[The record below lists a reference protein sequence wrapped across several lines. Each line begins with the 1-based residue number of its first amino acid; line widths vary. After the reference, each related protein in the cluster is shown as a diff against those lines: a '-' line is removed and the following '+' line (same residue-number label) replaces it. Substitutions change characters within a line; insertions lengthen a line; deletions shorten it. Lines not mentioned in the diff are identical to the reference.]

1 MRDVLLLRA
10 CLVAFLLAPGVAAA
24 QIEVAGD
31 WDQPSGI
38 PGQLGGGFHEETQD
52 RGGGPDLGD
61 YAGLPINDAAR
72 YKASHYSP
80 SWLTVPEHQCLPHPS
95 PYQYRSPGSLSI
107 DKIYDPVTQRL
118 TAYQIHGSYGLARTV
133 WMDNRPRPP
142 ANAAHTYNG
151 FSLGRWD
158 GDKIVVETSHIKY
171 GFIRRNGVPHSDRV
185 QLIEHFVRHDN
196 VLTIITAVYD
206 PLYLDEPFV
215 RSSDYRL
222 NPQPNRQLM
231 EFGGFVDGGN
241 GPVYYKCAPVD
252 EVDVDRWRVPHY
264 LPGTN
269 TELNMFSKGHSVPM
283 EAALGGAHTMYPEY
297 LERVR
302 QLIAGKAE
310 APASRPPAAAPPA
323 RVNPI
328 PDGVTSQH
336 VAGQVWMITSAGR
349 NTAVQIGSEGV
360 LIVDPGEAAQ
370 SEAILAEL
378 RKIAPDKPVRVIVN
392 TSNDPALFGGN
403 LRVGQGP
410 TPEAQRAA
418 IIAHESTSVAI
429 AKSGMSGLGI
439 PSDVFFRGTRE
450 LHFNDEPI
458 EVIHAPSAYSEGDV
472 IVFFRKS
479 DVIVAG
485 NVIQDLTYPVI
496 GEGGSLQGTID
507 ALNRILLMAVAS
519 WRSQGGTQ
527 VVPVRGRPY
536 DEGDVAEYRDMVT
549 ILRDRVQDAIAKGR
563 TLAQI
568 KADRLSQD
576 YDGRYGGMPG
586 PGSTDAFLEA
596 TFRSL
601 SAAKVN

>member
-1 MRDVLLLRA
+1 VLLVPTA
-10 CLVAFLLAPGVAAA
+10 AVAQVEIG
-24 QIEVAGD
+24 GD
-31 WDQPSGI
+31 WDQPSTLGA
-38 PGQLGGGFHEETQD
+38 GFGGGFQEETQD

-95 PYQYRSPGSLSI
+95 PYQYRSPGGLSL

-118 TAYQIHGSYGLARTV
+118 TAYQLYGSYGLSRTI

-151 FSLGRWD
+151 FSLGRWE
-158 GDKIVVETSHIKY
+158 GDKLVVETTHIKY
-171 GFIRRNGVPHSDRV
+171 GFVRRNGVVHSDRV
-185 QLIEHFVRHDN
+185 RMIEHFVRHDN

-206 PLYLDEPFV
+206 PLYFDEPFV
-215 RSSDYRL
+215 RSSDYVLNTQANARL
-222 NPQPNRQLM
+222 L

-252 EVDVDRWRVPHY
+252 EVDADRWRVPHY

-269 TELNMFSKGHSVPM
+269 TELNMYSRGHSVPM
-283 EAALGGAHTMYPEY
+283 EAALGGPHTMYPEY
-297 LERVR
+297 MDRVR
-302 QLIAGKAE
+302 QLIAGTAG
-310 APASRPPAAAPPA
+310 PPPA
-323 RVNPI
+323 RPASPPPPGPVNPVV
-328 PDGVTSQH
+328 DGVTSQH
-336 VAGQVWMITSAGR
+336 VAGQVWMITAAGR
-349 NTAVQIGSEGV
+349 NMAVQIGSEGV
-360 LIVDPGEAAQ
+360 LIVDPGEASQ
-370 SEAILAEL
+370 SEAVLAEV
-378 RKIAPDKPVRVIVN
+378 RKIAPNKPVRVLVN
-392 TSNDPALFGGN
+392 TSGDPTLFGGN
-403 LRVGQGP
+403 LRLGQGA

-418 IIAHESTSVAI
+418 IIAHENTSVTI

-439 PSDVFFRGTRE
+439 PSDVFYRGTRE

-458 EVIHAPSAYSEGDV
+458 EVIHVPNAYSDGDV

-479 DVIVAG
+479 DVIAVG
-485 NVIQDLTYPVI
+485 HVIQDLTFPVL

-507 ALNRILLMAVAS
+507 ALNRVLLMAVAS

-527 VVPVRGRPY
+527 VIGVRGRPY

-549 ILRDRVQDAIAKGR
+549 IVRDRVQDAIAKGK

-586 PGSTDAFLEA
+586 PGSTDAFIETA
-596 TFRSL
+596 FKSL
-601 SAAKVN
+601 SAAKVTN